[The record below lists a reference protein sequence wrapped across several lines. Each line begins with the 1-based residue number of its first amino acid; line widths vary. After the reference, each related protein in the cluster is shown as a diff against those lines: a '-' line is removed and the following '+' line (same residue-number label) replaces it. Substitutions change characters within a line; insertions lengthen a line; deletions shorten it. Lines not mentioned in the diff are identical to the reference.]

1 MVRPRRLALVLGL
14 NQLLSWGTTFYLP
27 AVIIGVAGHNLDIPR
42 TALVGGF
49 SWSLIVSGL
58 CAPRMGR
65 WVERHGGRPV
75 LAGGAVVM
83 ALGQALLASA
93 PGLTWWYGAWT
104 MLGIGMAL
112 GLYDAAFATLGRLLG
127 TEAGPAIT
135 GVTLIAGFAS
145 SVFWPAGVA
154 LVHLIGWRATLL
166 GYAGLQLAVNL
177 PMVLLVIPSGGP
189 ATLADTQP
197 PPGHAG
203 RIRAK
208 ALTWLASYFTLRWLI
223 TSAIAVYVL
232 TLFQALGLTARETVL
247 AAALIG
253 PGQVLGRV
261 LEWTFSARIGVLARA
276 RIGGALFPLGVAVL
290 PVGGPIAVCV
300 FAVLYGMS
308 NGILTVNRGTLPMMI
323 FGPAGYAALIG
334 WLAVPTLL
342 AQAAAPTLAAPVVA
356 ALPALD
362 VLLLAGGLAAAALC
376 LLLPLRLAAPDHQ
389 RARPNRPPRPA
400 RVG

>member
-1 MVRPRRLALVLGL
+1 MISPRRLALVLGL

-27 AVIIGVAGHNLDIPR
+27 AVIMGMAGHSLDAPR

-49 SWSLIVSGL
+49 SWSLIVSGI

-65 WVERHGGRPV
+65 WVEGHGGRRV
-75 LAGGAVVM
+75 LAGGAVTM
-83 ALGQALLASA
+83 ALGLVLLASA
-93 PGLTWWYGAWT
+93 PGLALWYGAWT
-104 MLGIGMAL
+104 ILGIGMAL
-112 GLYDAAFATLGRLLG
+112 GLYDAAFATIGRLLG
-127 TEAGPAIT
+127 TEAAPAIT

-177 PMVLLVIPSGGP
+177 PAVLLLIPGTGP
-189 ATLADTQP
+189 APLPDAEP
-197 PPGHAG
+197 PPAHSG
-203 RIRAK
+203 RVRAK
-208 ALTWLASYFTLRWLI
+208 ALTWLASYFALRWLI

-232 TLFQALGLTARETVL
+232 TLFQALGLTAREAVV

-261 LEWTFSARIGVLARA
+261 LEWIFSARIGVLARA
-276 RIGGALFPLGVAVL
+276 RIGAALFPLGAAVL
-290 PVGGPIAVCV
+290 PFGGPVAVCV

-334 WLAVPTLL
+334 WLAVPPLL
-342 AQAAAPTLAAPVVA
+342 AQAAAPTLAAPVVV
-356 ALPALD
+356 ALPALE
-362 VLLLAGGLAAAALC
+362 VLLLAGALAAVALC
-376 LLLPLRLAAPDHQ
+376 LLLPLRLAAPDPQ
-389 RARPNRPPRPA
+389 LPRSGRPPRPA